1 MTRPEEVSRW
11 CAPAA
16 AIAASVLACASVAL
30 AHPISQG
37 ALDVQ
42 LRAGTISVTARVPVE
57 QVMVASAAAAV
68 GDGEVSRLE
77 DLWVKHGAYLLAHLH
92 LEADGRPL
100 TGRVVKVVGTESVR
114 AGSATYE
121 LEYPMPGRPL
131 KLTLRHDVLAGLEY
145 APGNPWEATY
155 ITQLF
160 CEGVP
165 AGEGLPLMSGQERL
179 LACGIAAGGWTLFG
193 EYVRHGLSHIMG
205 GYDHLLFIT
214 ALALAAVTLKD
225 LIVVVSAF
233 TLAHSVTLVLSVL
246 DIVRLPSNVVEPMI
260 AASIVVVALCNVFWP
275 RRSRGWVRLLTAF
288 GFGLFHGLGFAGGLL
303 DAMAASA
310 GAAIGLSIL
319 GFSVGVELGH
329 QLVVLPVFFG
339 MRLVRAAGATVDGR
353 GNLPLGLM
361 RVGSL
366 LVAAA
371 GLFYLVGA
379 LGHSL
384 L

>member
-1 MTRPEEVSRW
+1 
-11 CAPAA
+11 
-16 AIAASVLACASVAL
+16 L
-30 AHPISQG
+30 
-37 ALDVQ
+37 
-42 LRAGTISVTARVPVE
+42 
-57 QVMVASAAAAV
+57 
-68 GDGEVSRLE
+68 
-77 DLWVKHGAYLLAHLH
+77 
-92 LEADGRPL
+92 PL
-100 TGRVVKVVGTESVR
+100 T
-114 AGSATYE
+114 
-121 LEYPMPGRPL
+121 
-131 KLTLRHDVLAGLEY
+131 
-145 APGNPWEATY
+145 
-155 ITQLF
+155 
-160 CEGVP
+160 
-165 AGEGLPLMSGQERL
+165 SGQERL